1 MTSNIFDNDASVFG
15 QKEREL
21 VFEWRPAQHQ
31 HKRTASQR
39 ALVWIVCALVLVTV
53 AFSCWQFWL
62 LFSGN
67 PELAAKL
74 KTLTWR
80 DFLRPIFQLMGEL
93 PLILPATVA
102 VLWVPRRLRGSRLYL
117 SRSQLRHSSGLP
129 LWFGNLLKQN
139 WTLALDEF
147 RSGRMLFTLAG
158 TGRSN
163 APLAWF
169 FLRWRADNDKT
180 HWLTAHLIRR
190 QLTPA
195 SWFLIGQ
202 AAREAVHPPKG
213 LFWRSLNPWTTPAG
227 KAVLQEAF
235 DALPLVTALRAQ
247 GVPLPAFS
255 TAKRQMGDGIDLMA
269 YPRMKTM
276 VLSFFGLLIGAG
288 LAYHFMRH
296 QHFFEAPAVWIWAV
310 FGACCALASWF
321 WLSEE
326 QAPAAPS
333 FKPTQGL
340 MAVLHGIAATLMA
353 PSALLGLNLALGA
366 RQWVSVTV
374 IKTPLQ
380 LVPDDKTIPPFSPS
394 QAREF
399 WAELPVQSDR
409 QIAVHKGIFGT
420 WQYDSEPLEGEVYAF
435 YKKYSQPPVPAKDVA
450 RK

>member
-1 MTSNIFDNDASVFG
+1 M
-15 QKEREL
+15 
-21 VFEWRPAQHQ
+21 
-31 HKRTASQR
+31 
-39 ALVWIVCALVLVTV
+39 LVLLSV
-53 AFSCWQFWL
+53 AFAFWQLWL
-62 LFSGN
+62 VYSTH
-67 PELAAKL
+67 PELAEQL
-74 KTLTWR
+74 KTLSWQSLKKR
-80 DFLRPIFQLMGEL
+80 QILQLPVEL
-93 PLILPATVA
+93 PLYLLATVA
-102 VLWVPRRLRGSRLYL
+102 VLWVQRWLRGSRLYL
-117 SRSQLRHSSGLP
+117 SSSQLRHSSGLP
-129 LWFGNLLKQN
+129 LWLGNWLKQN
-139 WTLALDEF
+139 WALSLDEF
-147 RSGRMLFTLAG
+147 RHGRMVFALAG
-158 TGRSN
+158 
-163 APLAWF
+163 LARANTSLASF
-169 FLRWRADNDKT
+169 VLRWKAADNDKT
-180 HWLTAHLIRR
+180 HWLTAYLVRR